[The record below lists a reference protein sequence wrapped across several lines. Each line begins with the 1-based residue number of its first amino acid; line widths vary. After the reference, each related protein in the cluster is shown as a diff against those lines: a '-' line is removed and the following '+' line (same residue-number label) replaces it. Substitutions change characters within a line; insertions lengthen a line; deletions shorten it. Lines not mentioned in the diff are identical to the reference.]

1 MKKPNYILME
11 PDYLSSLPKTH
22 MSIVRSGNYG
32 RGADRRRE
40 GTRSL
45 KRSSVESEELSTME
59 SHSHKYHMCT
69 YLEVFLNLC

>member
-1 MKKPNYILME
+1 MKKHNYILME
-11 PDYLSSLPKTH
+11 PDYLSPLPKTH

-45 KRSSVESEELSTME
+45 KRSSVESEELSTVG
-59 SHSHKYHMCT
+59 SHSH
-69 YLEVFLNLC
+69 